1 MLAPLALPIQRSVG
15 ESQAPFEQIT
25 RVWLPHNKIVGNNI
39 SVLVLEQVAELKG
52 AMSFQ
57 LHTHANWFTTT

>member
-39 SVLVLEQVAELKG
+39 SVLVLEQVIDFEG
-52 AMSFQ
+52 ANGF
-57 LHTHANWFTTT
+57 H